1 MWPKLDGS
9 GRFIIVKDSFTKPLS
24 LSFMAKRQD
33 LKTTY
38 HPKTLALG
46 IDTPYNPVKSIDAYF
61 EEFLNLIKTDQIQ
74 VDEKLFIKLRT
85 IDSSYFLTKGKLEQI
100 KEFCDQNK
108 IEQVIISEPL
118 TAQQERNIEDVLQ
131 CVVIDRTGLILQIFE
146 KAAQS
151 AEGKAQV
158 AIAMLQHQKTR
169 LAGRGISMS
178 QQAGRIGSRG
188 PGETAKEEHIRHI
201 NNTIHRFK
209 RQLETMDQAR
219 ETQRKQRI
227 AAKVPLICL
236 IGYTNAGK
244 STILNALTKS
254 SVLAEDKLF
263 ATLDTTTRELYVDGK
278 KKGLL
283 SDTVGFI
290 QLLPPHLIEAFKST
304 LSELQYANLLLQ
316 VVDVSDPSFQD
327 HIRTVHEIL
336 NDLEIEKPMLYV
348 FNKIDKVA
356 NIDELMPLLEQYQPH
371 VMVSARSKENL
382 KPLIDFLASWHPSE

>member
-1 MWPKLDGS
+1 M
-9 GRFIIVKDSFTKPLS
+9 T
-24 LSFMAKRQD
+24 KRQD

-46 IDTPYNPVKSIDAYF
+46 IDTPYNRVKNIDAYF
-61 EEFLNLIKTDQIQ
+61 EEFLNLIKTDRIK
-74 VDEKLFIKLRT
+74 VDQKLFIKLRT
-85 IDSSYFLTKGKLEQI
+85 IDSAYFLTKGKLEQL
-100 KEFCDQNK
+100 KELCDQNN
-108 IEQVIISEPL
+108 IEQIIVSEPL
-118 TAQQERNIEDVLQ
+118 TAQQERNLEDMLH
-131 CVVIDRTGLILQIFE
+131 CTIIDRTGLILQIFE

-169 LAGRGISMS
+169 LAGKGVSMS

-188 PGETAKEEHIRHI
+188 PGETAKEEQVRHL
-201 NNTIHRFK
+201 NNTILRFK
-209 RQLETMDQAR
+209 RQLEVMHHAR

-227 AAKVPLICL
+227 AAQVPLICL

-244 STILNALTKS
+244 STILNTLTKS

-263 ATLDTTTRELYVDGK
+263 ATLDTTIRELYIDSK

-304 LSELQYANLLLQ
+304 LSELQYANLLLH
-316 VVDVSDPSFQD
+316 VIDVADPSFQD
-327 HIRTVHEIL
+327 HIKTVHEIL
-336 NDLEIEKPMLYV
+336 DDLEVHKPMLYV
-348 FNKIDKVA
+348 FNKLDKVDD
-356 NIDELMPLLEQYQPH
+356 IDAVMPTLERYEPH
-371 VMVSARSKENL
+371 VIVSARSKEGL
-382 KPLIDFLASWHPSE
+382 KPLIDFLASWNPTEQ